1 MEEYLDL
8 LWNLS
13 FDALRDVQLEFSQ
26 NHTLIRTEADL
37 QGMLLCAINARRGPE
52 ISFEAHSEITWYEAD
67 EHRSFRRDISIFD
80 PLNIETNDVNRI
92 TLSKGFRHRGPML
105 GIELKYIRSND
116 TLAIIHHKT
125 WEDLERLIRYSHRFY
140 ASNGTIGCPKKFVII
155 IGCSPDTDVQAI
167 KQIFI
172 ANIGRFMNEVEQR
185 GLPWF
190 NMIQTIIQ
198 PVIFSIDESILLW
211 D

>member
-13 FDALRDVQLEFSQ
+13 FDSLRDVQLQFSQ
-26 NHTLIRTEADL
+26 NHTLIRSEADL
-37 QGMLLCAINARRGPE
+37 QGMLLCAINKRRCQE
-52 ISFEAHSEITWYEAD
+52 ISFEVHSEITWYEAD
-67 EHRSFRRDISIFD
+67 EHRSFRRDISMFN
-80 PLNIETNDVNRI
+80 PLNIETNDANRV

-116 TLAIIHHKT
+116 TLAIIHRKT
-125 WEDLERLIRYSHRFY
+125 SEDLERLIRYSHQFY
-140 ASNGTIGCPKKFVII
+140 ASNREIGYPKKFVII
-155 IGCSPDTDVQAI
+155 IGCSPDADVQEI

-172 ANIGRFMNEVEQR
+172 SKIGSFMREVEHR
-185 GLPWF
+185 RLLWH
-190 NMIQTIIQ
+190 NWISTIIQ
-198 PVIFSIDESILLW
+198 PILFSINESILLW